1 MGSAERTVTQ
11 MDEVRLTKGEA
22 ESLLDFLEMNL
33 IDSIRNDP
41 DCDNIKYI
49 ENLIRIWR
57 KCGGHRV
64 DDEDGDT

>member
-1 MGSAERTVTQ
+1 
-11 MDEVRLTKGEA
+11 MDEIKLTKGEA

-49 ENLIRIWR
+49 ENLIRVWR

-64 DDEDGDT
+64 DDEDGEQGAVN